1 LIAIVDYG
9 MGNLRSVTNAFA
21 HLGAPITVTREKAV
35 IKSARAIVL
44 PGVGAFGKCME
55 NLKRFGLLDVLKE
68 EILSGKPYLGIC
80 LGLQMLF
87 ASSEEAPGSEGM
99 GLFKGRVVKFK
110 HNLKVPHMGW
120 NQVEQTKA
128 SRIFDGINQ
137 GDNFYF
143 VHSYYPEP
151 EEDVAATRT
160 EYGGVFTSSIER
172 ENIFACQF
180 HPEKSQKKG
189 LRLLQN
195 FINLCG

>member
-1 LIAIVDYG
+1 

-21 HLGAPITVTREKAV
+21 HLGAPITVTRDKAV
-35 IKSARAIVL
+35 VKSARAIVL

-55 NLKRFGLLDVLKE
+55 NLKGFGLLDVLKE

-87 ASSEEAPGSEGM
+87 ESSEEAPGIAGM
-99 GLFKGRVVKFK
+99 GLIKGRVVRFK
-110 HNLKVPHMGW
+110 NQMKVPHMGW
-120 NQVEQTKA
+120 NGVEQVQA
-128 SRIFDGINQ
+128 SPIFDGIPQ
-137 GDNFYF
+137 GEFFYF

-151 EEDVAATRT
+151 AEEVAATRT
-160 EYGGVFTSSIER
+160 DYGSVFTSSVQKGSV
-172 ENIFACQF
+172 FACQF

-195 FINLCG
+195 FINLCA